1 MTETTQPV
9 SADISPEKVSE
20 EMPVSDTAAAPQPVS
35 VAGTQPVAPRRS
47 VLPLIVSLC
56 ALGAA
61 VSQPLWIGSVYPVSA
76 PQAEDMSAPLA
87 ALKTEICTLRTQ
99 LDQLQNTPSSTPAIP
114 LELTQQ
120 IDALKTD
127 LSDLS
132 SRLSNQPSFNPAP
145 LEQRLSVLEQQST
158 AYAPQTEL
166 VDLRKKLDEVLQR
179 HSQSEKGDTAQK
191 VFASAVLQLTAAWQS
206 GQSFDAPWQ
215 ALLAAVETAA
225 PDLVVTLN
233 DTAPTLLPW
242 RLDGIPQLSRL
253 QAEYASAAVQ
263 ALAKE
268 HPEGQSWWQQSLD
281 RLKGLVVIRRTS
293 AVIPETE
300 ISAEATLARAET
312 KLKAGDLAG
321 AIDLVASLEGAPA
334 DAMSTWLS
342 GARARLR
349 ADVLAAMLSRK
360 VAMQLAG
367 TAPAADPAVGSAL
380 PEGSAP

>member
-1 MTETTQPV
+1 MAETTQSV
-9 SADISPEKVSE
+9 SPEISSE
-20 EMPVSDTAAAPQPVS
+20 EVTAPAAENNVLTD
-35 VAGTQPVAPRRS
+35 VVTQPPAPRRS
-47 VLPLIVSLC
+47 ALPLVVSLL

-61 VSQPLWIGSVYPVSA
+61 LSQPLWVDRFYPS
-76 PQAEDMSAPLA
+76 PKSQSEDMSAPLA
-87 ALKTEICTLRTQ
+87 ELKAEVSALRTQ
-99 LDQLQNTPSSTPAIP
+99 LDTLQNVPQSAPAIP

-120 IDALKTD
+120 IDTLKTD
-127 LSDLS
+127 LADMSA
-132 SRLSNQPSFNPAP
+132 RLSNQPSFNPAP
-145 LEQRLSVLEQQST
+145 LEQRLSVMEQQST

-166 VDLRKKLDEVLQR
+166 VELRKKLDEVLQR

-215 ALLAAVETAA
+215 ALLAAADTAA

-253 QAEYASAAVQ
+253 QTEYAAAVTH
-263 ALAKE
+263 ALAKG
-268 HPEGQSWWQQSLD
+268 HSDGQSWWQQSLD
-281 RLKGLVVIRRTS
+281 RLRGLIVIRRTS

-334 DAMSTWLS
+334 DAMSKWLP

-360 VAMQLAG
+360 VAAQLVG
-367 TAPAADPAVGSAL
+367 TAPADPAVGSAS